1 MRSALLLAVT
11 VLGQALAPES
21 APVTGAD
28 ALPGVWEGRRIVTE
42 AGSCE
47 LTGERPSKQP
57 VELTV
62 RRNDD
67 GTFTARRSPPTPGP
81 DGAFEWTG
89 RVDGDRISFWTQKA
103 ANCDGRSERY
113 LLRTSG
119 KLPAVRDDGKLFM
132 RLRAVDPACG
142 CAFDE
147 SYELTLKAPGLP
159 D

>member
-1 MRSALLLAVT
+1 MRFLLLAAA
-11 VLGQALAPES
+11 VLSQGPMTDS
-21 APVTGAD
+21 APAGGAD

-42 AGSCE
+42 AGDCT
-47 LTGERPSKQP
+47 LTGEPASKRP

-62 RRNDD
+62 RRTDD
-67 GTFTARRSPPTPGP
+67 GTFTARVSPPPPGP

-89 RVDGDRISFWTQKA
+89 RVEGERIEFWTQKSA
-103 ANCDGRSERY
+103 SCNGRSERY

-119 KLPAVRDDGKLFM
+119 RLPELRDGHLYM
-132 RLRAVDPACG
+132 RLRAIDPACG

-147 SYELTLKAPGLP
+147 SYELTLKGPAPP

>member
-1 MRSALLLAVT
+1 MRFLLVAAAV
-11 VLGQALAPES
+11 VLSQALAPES
-21 APVTGAD
+21 APATGAD

-42 AGSCE
+42 AGACE
-47 LTGERPSKQP
+47 LTGERASKQP

-67 GTFTARRSPPTPGP
+67 GSFTARLAPSPTGP

-89 RVDGDRISFWTQKA
+89 RVDGERISFWTEKA

-119 KLPAVRDDGKLFM
+119 KLPALRDDGKVLM
-132 RLRAVDPACG
+132 RLRAIDPACG

-147 SYELTLKAPGLP
+147 SYELTLKAPGQP